1 MFENRNLIWIVIEKC
16 GTYAGIPCLSYEE
29 ARELANQ
36 NEGRRIYVLDWKECD
51 VTDSEN
57 GLL

>member
-1 MFENRNLIWIVIEKC
+1 MTNENMFWVVINENN
-16 GTYAGIPCLSYEE
+16 TYAGSPCLSFEE

-36 NEGRRIYVLDWKECD
+36 KEGRKIYIIEKILDE

>member
-1 MFENRNLIWIVIEKC
+1 MNIENLMWIVINPD
-16 GTYAGIPCLSYEE
+16 GSYAGIPCLSYEE

-36 NEGRRIYVLDWKECD
+36 KEGRRVFILDAVLGE